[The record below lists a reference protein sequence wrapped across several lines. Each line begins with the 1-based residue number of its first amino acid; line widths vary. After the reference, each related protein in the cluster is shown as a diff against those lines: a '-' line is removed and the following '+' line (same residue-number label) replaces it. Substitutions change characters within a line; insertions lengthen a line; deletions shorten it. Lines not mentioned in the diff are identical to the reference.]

1 MDKNLA
7 SWGGA
12 MEFKESIFKC
22 TDSSI
27 TRNHATFDGGAL
39 NCQACICLREWKCVF
54 LCMKGLM
61 PPLRPPQC
69 VF

>member
-1 MDKNLA
+1 MNKNQVVNCTMDKNLA

-39 NCQACICLREWKCVF
+39 NCQVCMCCGDVCV
-54 LCMKGLM
+54 CA
-61 PPLRPPQC
+61 
-69 VF
+69 